1 MKRIAIVG
9 GGISGLAAAF
19 ALEERRRAGEALE
32 FVVFESGPA
41 SAVYWSP
48 SKWMAA

>member
-19 ALEERRRAGEALE
+19 ALEERRHAGEALE
-32 FVVFESGPA
+32 FVVYESGRA
-41 SAVYWSP
+41 SAGYCSP
-48 SKWMAA
+48 SR